1 MEVGYNPTR
10 SRDATDGTPK
20 AHQLQDSLTWSF
32 GDWLA
37 GFRVC
42 FVTDQNLFDKGE
54 VYSAADVA
62 PLVPRKP
69 AAPPVQIPSLEAEY
83 QHIAEEVPHQP

>member
-1 MEVGYNPTR
+1 
-10 SRDATDGTPK
+10 
-20 AHQLQDSLTWSF
+20 
-32 GDWLA
+32 
-37 GFRVC
+37 
-42 FVTDQNLFDKGE
+42 